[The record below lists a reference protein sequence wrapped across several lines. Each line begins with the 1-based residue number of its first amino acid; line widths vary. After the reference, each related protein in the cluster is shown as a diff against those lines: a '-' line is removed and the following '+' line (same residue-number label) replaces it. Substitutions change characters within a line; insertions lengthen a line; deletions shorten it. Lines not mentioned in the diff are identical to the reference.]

1 MNTCSWL
8 WNIRTQISA
17 EHTTQQEQTSY
28 CILPV
33 LCILLYK
40 DQILYFYFSFITSQL
55 HYRLMSRPNT
65 AQENKITIT
74 MTKNRIVSV
83 LSVKPCLVNCNNVL
97 YPIWHSSKMYL
108 LCISLWNNNTAN
120 IFNVFW
126 FPHMVKQIDQPDV
139 NFYKQPS
146 EPQKQ

>member
-1 MNTCSWL
+1 MLLIMKYPHT
-8 WNIRTQISA
+8 NICRAHNPTGTNFLL
-17 EHTTQQEQTSY
+17 HTS
-28 CILPV
+28 CLVHSFIF
-33 LCILLYK
+33 K

-126 FPHMVKQIDQPDV
+126 IPHMVKQIDQPDV